1 MTQKQQTAMDELLD
15 CLSENEISIYRETVN
30 HLVELGYIP
39 QKNRSYLSFK
49 HKENGIIIAK
59 IKKGEIKIKF
69 FACKNVPQK
78 YIDALRCEM
87 EASNGQYSMQVPS
100 PDNSP
105 VPTGVIMKKCT
116 LACNVCTGGKMR
128 YYFEFPDEKVVFR
141 CGAYPVTIPDIKEND
156 IDELKQIISEQHN
169 YFISIAKRGEDD

>member
-1 MTQKQQTAMDELLD
+1 MTQKQQTAIDELLD
-15 CLSENEISIYRETVN
+15 CLSGSEKSIYNEIVN

-49 HKENGIIIAK
+49 HKINGVIIAK

-78 YIDALRCEM
+78 YIDALRSEM
-87 EASNGQYSMQVPS
+87 EASNGQHSMQVPS

-105 VPTGVIMKKCT
+105 VVTGVIMKKCT

-128 YYFEFPDEKVVFR
+128 YYFEFPDENVVFR
-141 CGAYPVTIPDIKEND
+141 CGAYPVTIPDIKKVMSMN
-156 IDELKQIISEQHN
+156 
-169 YFISIAKRGEDD
+169 